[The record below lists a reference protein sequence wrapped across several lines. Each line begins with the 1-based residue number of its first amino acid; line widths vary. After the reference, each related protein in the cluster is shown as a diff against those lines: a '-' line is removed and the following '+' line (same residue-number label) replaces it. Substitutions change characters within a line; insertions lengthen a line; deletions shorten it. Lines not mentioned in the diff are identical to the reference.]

1 MPPQLVAEPLHGGRS
16 SPRTGPDHGAA
27 ADRPLPGQPPARGGS
42 GSTGRTT
49 AKVQII
55 DGCDLSGSYW
65 TVAAAVTDEPLELV
79 ITDPQAGTTVS
90 QLLWTDR
97 ESVSRLADTASL
109 PSCP

>member
-1 MPPQLVAEPLHGGRS
+1 VDLVTADGSSTRLPLIGPFQGSPGDGR
-16 SPRTGPDHGAA
+16 
-27 ADRPLPGQPPARGGS
+27 LWEYGS
-42 GSTGRTT
+42 DT

-79 ITDPQAGTTVS
+79 ITDPQAGTTES
-90 QLLWTDR
+90 QPLWTDR